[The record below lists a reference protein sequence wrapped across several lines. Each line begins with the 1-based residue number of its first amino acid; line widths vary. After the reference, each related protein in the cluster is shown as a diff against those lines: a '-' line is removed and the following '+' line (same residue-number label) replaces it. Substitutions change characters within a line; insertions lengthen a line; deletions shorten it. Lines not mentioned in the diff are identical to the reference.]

1 MAKRIAIAGF
11 LHETNTFA
19 PSPATLED
27 FVQGGGH
34 LPMCRGA
41 DIITR
46 ARGVNVGIAGAIEY
60 GESKGWVIEPLLWAG
75 AIPSAHVEVAA
86 FEGIAGEMLDRLATA
101 GPVDGIYLDLHGAMV
116 CEHLDDGEGALIE
129 RVRKLVGPD
138 VPITVSLDLHGN
150 VTPRMMENADVLVA
164 YRTYPHVDMAETG
177 RRAAEQLD
185 ALMARARSFA
195 KAFRQLPYLIPIPW
209 QCTGLEPATRL
220 YDAVRNAE
228 DGPVVSTSYLMGF
241 PAADFEDCAQSVL
254 AYAWTQE
261 EADRTADALRDLV
274 LAAEGEFA
282 GHAYGPDEGVR
293 EAMRIADGARRP
305 VVIADTQDNPGAG
318 GNSDTTGM
326 LRALVRNKAQRAAIG
341 LIVDPQ
347 AARFAHEAGE
357 GAMVSLA
364 LGGKS
369 GIPGDEPFEAGFRV
383 ESLSNGRVR
392 ANGPYYGGTFLEL
405 GLSACLSIGGVRV
418 VVASRKAQLADQAM
432 YRFVGIEPRDQAIL
446 VNKSSVH
453 FRADFET
460 IAETIMVC
468 TAPGPM
474 ALDPAD
480 LPWSRLKPGMRMSP
494 KGPAFKASMM
504 KGEPA

>member
-1 MAKRIAIAGF
+1 MAKRVAIAGF

-19 PSPATLED
+19 PSRATLAD

-34 LPMCRGA
+34 LPMCRGTEILA
-41 DIITR
+41 R
-46 ARGVNVGIAGAIEY
+46 ARGVNIGIAGAIEVA
-60 GESKGWVIEPLLWAG
+60 ERKGWSVEPLLWAG

-86 FEGIAGEMLDRLATA
+86 YEVIAGDMLDRLASA
-101 GPVDGIYLDLHGAMV
+101 GPVDGVYLDLHGAMV

-150 VTPRMMENADVLVA
+150 VTARMVENADVLVA

-177 RRAAEQLD
+177 RRAAEQLG
-185 ALMARARSFA
+185 ALMTRARPFA

-209 QCTGLEPATRL
+209 QYTGQEPARGI
-220 YDAVRNAE
+220 YQAVREAE
-228 DGPVVSTSYLMGF
+228 EGAVVSASYLMGF

-254 AYAWTQE
+254 AYASTQG
-261 EADRTADALRDLV
+261 EADRAADALCARI
-274 LAAEGEFA
+274 LASEANFA
-282 GHAYGPDEGVR
+282 GRAFDADEGVR
-293 EAMRIADGARRP
+293 EAMRIAQGASRP

-326 LRALVRNKAQRAAIG
+326 LRALVRNKAERAAIG
-341 LIVDPQ
+341 LIVDPE
-347 AARFAHEAGE
+347 AAKFAHEAGE
-357 GAMVSLA
+357 GAWVSLA

-369 GIPGDEPFEAGFRV
+369 GIAGDEPFEAGFRV
-383 ESLSNGRVR
+383 ERLSGGRVR
-392 ANGPYYGGTFLEL
+392 ATGPYYGGTTLEL
-405 GLSACLSIGGVRV
+405 GPSACLSIGGVRV

-453 FRADFET
+453 FRADFEL
-460 IAETIMVC
+460 IAEAVLVC

-480 LPWSRLKPGMRMSP
+480 LPWTRLKPGMRLSP
-494 KGPAFKASMM
+494 KGPAFKADMR
-504 KGEPA
+504 KEEPA